1 MAGRNMKLTRDPNAR
16 SEYKKNTERLDKFQ
30 KGMKELQK
38 SPNKNFKGT
47 KAAYIYKQLVTELR
61 EQGFVKQL
69 DMHLVNVL
77 AMQIDIYY
85 QAYRDIVEHG
95 IQDAIF
101 KPITDPVTGEII
113 DKVFQGYKANPAVNT
128 LNMATNQIKTISDK
142 LGLTPTSRASMLA
155 NIKTDDDDEPSLGDL
170 LNKGGAF

>member
-1 MAGRNMKLTRDPNAR
+1 MAGRNMILTRDPKAR

-30 KGMKELQK
+30 KGMQELQK

-77 AMQIDIYY
+77 AMQIDIY
-85 QAYRDIVEHG
+85 
-95 IQDAIF
+95 
-101 KPITDPVTGEII
+101 
-113 DKVFQGYKANPAVNT
+113 
-128 LNMATNQIKTISDK
+128 
-142 LGLTPTSRASMLA
+142 
-155 NIKTDDDDEPSLGDL
+155 
-170 LNKGGAF
+170 